1 MLVAEAGPAAW
12 APGARASGQMTN
24 GEGAVEVTLA
34 APSMGGTLQLRV
46 ACPTAAADRAER
58 DLRLVAA
65 RIETWAGRLT
75 RFAPTSDLSAL
86 NADPDAPRASLR
98 PTIAEVL
105 RQSSKLSL
113 RTEGSLDVGL
123 LDERVAAEDRRTWSS
138 APARHWQV
146 EGDGRRPML
155 VRQGRLRIDLDGVAK
170 GWIADRALALLAD
183 YPDALVDGDGDVAMR
198 VSGGRRWQVA
208 VADPAND
215 ASELVS
221 LAVPAGS
228 GIRRLG
234 IATSGTSVHRWE
246 GADGT
251 THHLI
256 DPRTRRPAQT
266 DVTQATV
273 VAESALVAEALA
285 KSAVIR
291 GSDAGL
297 GLLERSG
304 AWAAVLLLE
313 SGEVVATAPTSAWLI

>member
-1 MLVAEAGPAAW
+1 MVVAERGLDAAG
-12 APGARASGQMTN
+12 PGARAVSQMT
-24 GEGAVEVTLA
+24 GGGGAVEVALA

-46 ACPTAAADRAER
+46 ACSAVAADRAER

-65 RIETWAGRLT
+65 RIETWAARLT
-75 RFAPTSDLSAL
+75 RFDPTSDLSAL
-86 NADPDAPRASLR
+86 NVDPDAPSASLR
-98 PTIAEVL
+98 PTIAELL
-105 RQSSKLSL
+105 RQASKLSV

-123 LDERVAAEDRRTWSS
+123 LDERIAAEEGRTWSS
-138 APARHWQV
+138 APARQWHV
-146 EGDGRRPML
+146 EGHGRRPTL
-155 VRQGRLRIDLDGVAK
+155 IRHGRVRIDLDGVAK

-183 YPDALVDGDGDVAMR
+183 YPDALVDGDGDVAMS
-198 VSGGRRWQVA
+198 VSDGRRWQVA
-208 VADPAND
+208 VADPASG

-221 LAVPAGS
+221 LAVPRES
-228 GIRRLG
+228 GVRRLG

-246 GADGT
+246 GADGS

-297 GLLERSG
+297 ALLERSG

-313 SGEVVATAPTSAWLI
+313 NGEVVATAPTSAWLG